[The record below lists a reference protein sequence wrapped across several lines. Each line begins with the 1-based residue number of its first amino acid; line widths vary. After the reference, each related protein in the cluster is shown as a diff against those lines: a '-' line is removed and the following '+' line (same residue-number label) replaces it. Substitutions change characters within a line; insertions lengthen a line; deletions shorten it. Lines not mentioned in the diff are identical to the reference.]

1 MVVVSRFRWA
11 VVVSLICDRL
21 FTKLWRFVK
30 LGFMLDQILE
40 YAEGLYSKALK
51 SMENEEFRKAD
62 IYSLSAHSAASFVAA
77 QKNQPKVMRDK
88 AIDLEDASWQLSRQ
102 AYAAIRAKL
111 IEPRLS
117 GSEYD
122 EEEEVRNGIYEMA
135 VKVSGRKRRR

>member
-1 MVVVSRFRWA
+1 
-11 VVVSLICDRL
+11 
-21 FTKLWRFVK
+21 
-30 LGFMLDQILE
+30 
-40 YAEGLYSKALK
+40 
-51 SMENEEFRKAD
+51 
-62 IYSLSAHSAASFVAA
+62 
-77 QKNQPKVMRDK
+77 MRDK